1 MPTVYYEYRFIDT
14 IKIQIIQNITAIIYN
29 YTQNK
34 FYKAFLSIVSRY
46 CVQFA
51 AKYFIDKTKTNCSS
65 NQAESRECRDC
76 AVLRQLQELSC
87 LAIYDVRR
95 DHNNRH
101 NNSHW
106 SHYKLG
112 GRGSNCCKLIKL
124 IV

>member
-14 IKIQIIQNITAIIYN
+14 IKIQIIQSITAIMYN

-65 NQAESRECRDC
+65 NQAESRDC